1 MNKIINRIVMKSSN
15 GGNDDDHSTIGVSGG
30 K

>member
-1 MNKIINRIVMKSSN
+1 MDKFINTIVLKSNN